1 MTFEGILLGLIALAV
16 GAAFTF
22 YGFKFFLILLPL
34 WAFVVGF
41 SAGAQAVSQLFN
53 EGFLT
58 TITGWVVGFFLGAAF
73 AVISYLWYWA
83 AIVLLGGGLGYTI
96 GVGLMGWLN
105 IHGFLAVVVGV
116 ILGAVFAVGTILLR
130 APRVLVVVF
139 TSLGGAATIVGG
151 ILLIIGRI
159 PVGSLTDGVLGAV
172 LEDNLFWF
180 VVWVAIAAL
189 GVVYQSR
196 MVAATDELDASQW
209 RYA

>member
-22 YGFKFFLILLPL
+22 YGFKFFLVLLPL

-41 SAGAQAVSQLFN
+41 AAGAQALSTLFGD
-53 EGFLT
+53 GFLAT
-58 TITGWVVGFFLGAAF
+58 VSGWVVGFILGAVF

-96 GVGLMGWLN
+96 GVGLMGWLG

-116 ILGAVFAVGTILLR
+116 LVGAVFAVGTILLK
-130 APRVLVVVF
+130 APRILVVVF
-139 TSLGGAATIVGG
+139 TSLGGAATVVGG
-151 ILLIIGRI
+151 ALLIIGRI
-159 PVGSLTDGVLGAV
+159 PVSGFGDGVLAAV
-172 LEDNLFWF
+172 LEDSLIWF
-180 VVWVAIAAL
+180 VAWIVIAAL
-189 GVVYQSR
+189 GVVYQARIVS
-196 MVAATDELDASQW
+196 AAEELDSSQW

>member
-1 MTFEGILLGLIALAV
+1 MTFEGIVLGLIALGV

-41 SAGAQAVSQLFN
+41 AAGAQALSALFGD
-53 EGFLT
+53 GFLAT
-58 TITGWVVGFFLGAAF
+58 VTGWVVGFILGAVF

-116 ILGAVFAVGTILLR
+116 VVGAVFAVGTILLR
-130 APRVLVVVF
+130 APRILVVVF
-139 TSLGGAATIVGG
+139 TSLGGAATVVGG
-151 ILLIIGRI
+151 ALLILGRI
-159 PVGSLTDGVLGAV
+159 PVGGFGDGVLAAV
-172 LEDNLFWF
+172 LEDNLLWF
-180 VVWVAIAAL
+180 VAWIAIAAL
-189 GVVYQSR
+189 GVVYQAR
-196 MVAATDELDASQW
+196 MVAPTDELDASQW

>member
-41 SAGAQAVSQLFN
+41 AAGAQALSTLFGD
-53 EGFLT
+53 GFLAT
-58 TITGWVVGFFLGAAF
+58 VSGWVVGLILGAVF

-96 GVGLMGWLN
+96 GTGFMGWLGF
-105 IHGFLAVVVGV
+105 HGFIAVLIGIAV
-116 ILGAVFAVGTILLR
+116 GAVFAVGTIVLR
-130 APRVLVVVF
+130 APRILVVVF
-139 TSLGGAATIVGG
+139 TSLGGAATLVGG
-151 ILLIIGRI
+151 ALLILGRI
-159 PVGSLTDGVLGAV
+159 PVGGFGDGVLAGV
-172 LEDNLFWF
+172 LEDNLLWF
-180 VVWVAIAAL
+180 VAWIVVAAL
-189 GVVYQSR
+189 GVVYQAR

>member
-22 YGFKFFLILLPL
+22 YGFKFFLVLLPL

-41 SAGAQAVSQLFN
+41 AAGAQALSTLFGD
-53 EGFLT
+53 GFLAT
-58 TITGWVVGFFLGAAF
+58 VSGWVVGFVLGAVF

-96 GVGLMGWLN
+96 GVGLMGWLG

-116 ILGAVFAVGTILLR
+116 LVGAVFAVGTILLK
-130 APRVLVVVF
+130 APRILVVVF
-139 TSLGGAATIVGG
+139 TSLGGAATVVGG
-151 ILLIIGRI
+151 ALLIIGRI
-159 PVGSLTDGVLGAV
+159 PVSGFGDGVLAAV
-172 LEDNLFWF
+172 LEDSLIWF
-180 VVWVAIAAL
+180 VAWIVIAAL
-189 GVVYQSR
+189 GVVYQARIVS
-196 MVAATDELDASQW
+196 AAEELDSSQW

>member
-34 WAFVVGF
+34 WAFIVGF
-41 SAGAQAVSQLFN
+41 AAGAQALSTLFGD
-53 EGFLT
+53 GFLAT
-58 TITGWVVGFFLGAAF
+58 VSGWVVGFILGAVF

-96 GVGLMGWLN
+96 GAGLMGWLG

-116 ILGAVFAVGTILLR
+116 VVGAVFAVGTIMLR
-130 APRVLVVVF
+130 APRILVVVF
-139 TSLGGAATIVGG
+139 TSLGGAATVVGG
-151 ILLIIGRI
+151 ALLIIGRI
-159 PVGSLTDGVLGAV
+159 PVSGFGDGVLAAV
-172 LEDNLFWF
+172 LEDSLIWF
-180 VVWVAIAAL
+180 VAWIAIAAL
-189 GVVYQSR
+189 GVVYQARVVS
-196 MVAATDELDASQW
+196 ATDELDASQW

>member
-1 MTFEGILLGLIALAV
+1 MSFEGILLGLIALGV

-41 SAGAQAVSQLFN
+41 AAGAQALSSLFGD
-53 EGFLT
+53 GFLAT
-58 TITGWVVGFFLGAAF
+58 VSGWVVGFILGAVF

-116 ILGAVFAVGTILLR
+116 IVGAVFAVGTILLR

-139 TSLGGAATIVGG
+139 TALGGSATIVAGA
-151 ILLIIGRI
+151 LLIIGRI
-159 PVGSLTDGVLGAV
+159 QPSSLGDGVLAAV

-180 VVWVAIAAL
+180 AAWVAIAAL

-196 MVAATDELDASQW
+196 MVSAADELDATQW

>member
-41 SAGAQAVSQLFN
+41 AAGAQALSTLFGD
-53 EGFLT
+53 GFLAT
-58 TITGWVVGFFLGAAF
+58 VSGWVVGFVLGAVF

-96 GVGLMGWLN
+96 GVGLMGWLG

-116 ILGAVFAVGTILLR
+116 LVGAVFAVGTILLR
-130 APRVLVVVF
+130 APRILVVVF
-139 TSLGGAATIVGG
+139 TSLGGAATVVGG
-151 ILLIIGRI
+151 ALLIIGRI
-159 PVGSLTDGVLGAV
+159 PVSGFGDGVLAGA
-172 LEDNLFWF
+172 LEDSLVWF
-180 VVWVAIAAL
+180 IAWIVIAAL
-189 GVVYQSR
+189 GVVYQARIVS
-196 MVAATDELDASQW
+196 AAEELDASQW

>member
-1 MTFEGILLGLIALAV
+1 MTLEGILLGLIALAV

-41 SAGAQAVSQLFN
+41 GAGAQAISQLFN
-53 EGFLT
+53 EGFLS
-58 TITGWVVGFFLGAAF
+58 TITGWVVGFVLGIGF
-73 AVISYLWYWA
+73 AIISYLWYWA

-96 GVGLMGWLN
+96 GVGLMSWIN

-116 ILGAVFAVGTILLR
+116 IVGAVFAVGTILLH
-130 APRVLVVVF
+130 APRILVVVF
-139 TSLGGAATIVGG
+139 TALGGAATVVGG
-151 ILLIIGRI
+151 VLLIVGRI
-159 PVGSLTDGVLGAV
+159 PPGSLTDGVLGSV

-180 VVWVAIAAL
+180 VVWIVVAAL
-189 GVVYQSR
+189 GVVYQAR
-196 MVAATDELDASQW
+196 MVAPADELDASQW

>member
-1 MTFEGILLGLIALAV
+1 MTLEGILLGLVALAV

-41 SAGAQAVSQLFN
+41 SAGAQAVDQLFSG
-53 EGFLT
+53 GFLT
-58 TITGWVVGFFLGAAF
+58 TITGWVVGFILGAVF

-105 IHGFLAVVVGV
+105 IHGFLAVVVGIIV
-116 ILGAVFAVGTILLR
+116 GAVFAVGTILLR
-130 APRVLVVVF
+130 APRILVVIF
-139 TSLGGAATIVGG
+139 TSLGGAATVVGG
-151 ILLIIGRI
+151 ALLIIGRI
-159 PVGSLTDGVLGAV
+159 PVGSLTDGVLGSV

-180 VVWVAIAAL
+180 VAWIAIAAL
-189 GVVYQSR
+189 GVVYQAR
-196 MVAATDELDASQW
+196 MVSASDELDATQW

>member
-1 MTFEGILLGLIALAV
+1 MTLEGFFLGLVALAV

-41 SAGAQAVSQLFN
+41 SAGAQAVGQLFN
-53 EGFLT
+53 EGFLS
-58 TITGWVVGFFLGAAF
+58 TITGWVVGFVLGAVF

-96 GVGLMGWLN
+96 GVGLMSWLN
-105 IHGFLAVVVGV
+105 IHGFLSVVVGV
-116 ILGAVFAVGTILLR
+116 IVGAAFAVGTILLR
-130 APRVLVVVF
+130 APRILVVVF

-151 ILLIIGRI
+151 ALLIIGKI
-159 PVGSLTDGVLGAV
+159 PVGSLTDGVLGSV

-180 VVWVAIAAL
+180 IVWVAIAAL
-189 GVVYQSR
+189 GVVYQAR
-196 MVAATDELDASQW
+196 MVSAADELDVSQW

>member
-1 MTFEGILLGLIALAV
+1 MTFEGILLGLIALGV

-41 SAGAQAVSQLFN
+41 AAGAQALSQLFGD
-53 EGFLT
+53 GFLAT
-58 TITGWVVGFFLGAAF
+58 VSGWIVGAILGAVF

-105 IHGFLAVVVGV
+105 IDGFLAVVVGV
-116 ILGAVFAVGTILLR
+116 IVGAVFAVGTILLR

-139 TSLGGAATIVGG
+139 TALGGAATVVGG
-151 ILLIIGRI
+151 ALLILGRI
-159 PVGSLTDGVLGAV
+159 PVGSLNDGVLGAV

-180 VVWVAIAAL
+180 AAWVAIAAL

-196 MVAATDELDASQW
+196 MVGAADELDASQW